1 MRKSLCIFFGLVLS
15 IPALTLFAQQRGA
28 APAAAPAAPKTA
40 KLIFRE
46 TFKGPQAGRERS
58 TALKA
63 TDVDNANVQM
73 TLLGPGAN
81 AKPDHESGLLMN
93 QGDDEAKPGTN
104 MSFIWSGVTEGNW
117 AVMLKDKNNML
128 DLTGPAKIR
137 WRHRPRSFHVLRPLV
152 KLADGTIF
160 IGDYGEP
167 GSSYWRETEFY
178 LEDIPRWRAM
188 NPMTADMARAAVW
201 QKSIDLSKVDE
212 IGFTDLSGGAGHGA
226 EGNSAIDWL
235 EVHGNPI
242 KR

>member
-1 MRKSLCIFFGLVLS
+1 MRHQTRILLLLAVLTT
-15 IPALTLFAQQRGA
+15 PALTALAQN
-28 APAAAPAAPKTA
+28 APAPAPKRAT
-40 KLIFRE
+40 LVFRE
-46 TFKGPQAGRERS
+46 TFKGPQPGRERS

-63 TDVDNANVQM
+63 TDVDNPNVQM

-81 AKPDHESGLLMN
+81 AKADHESGLLMN

-137 WRHRPRSFHVLRPLV
+137 WRTRPRSFHVLRPLV
-152 KLADGTIF
+152 KLADGTIY
-160 IGDYGEP
+160 IADYGEP
-167 GSSYWRETEFY
+167 GSTYWRETEFF

-188 NPMTADMARAAVW
+188 NPQTADMMRGANW
-201 QKSIDLSKVDE
+201 KKEIDLSKVDE

-235 EVHGNPI
+235 EVYGTPI